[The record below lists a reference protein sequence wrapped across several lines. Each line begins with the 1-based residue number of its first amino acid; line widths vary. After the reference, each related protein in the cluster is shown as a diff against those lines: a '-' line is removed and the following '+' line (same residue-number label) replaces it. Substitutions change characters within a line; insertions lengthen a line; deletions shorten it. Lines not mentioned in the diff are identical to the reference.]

1 MNGELDYR
9 VVEGWSVFRL
19 TLPLADGS
27 QV

>member
-19 TLPLADGS
+19 TLPLTDGS